1 MSWNTIVTADE
12 LAAHLDQCVV
22 VDCRHDLT
30 DPDSGPAAWAVGHL
44 PDAFFL
50 HQDFDL
56 SGPKTGRN
64 GRHPLPERETLQ
76 RKLESIGL
84 SDGDQLVAYD
94 DIGGVA
100 ASRLWWLVRWLGHPG
115 AAVLDGGIQAWRMAG
130 HPLSHA
136 QPVPRTGSLSRR
148 ASLVAQFDTQRIV
161 AALGTGRHLLVDARS
176 PERYRGEIEPLDPV
190 AGHIPGAVNRPIQ
203 QNLRPD
209 GRFKS
214 IGTLR
219 AEFLELLAGRDPRTV
234 VHHCGSGIAAC
245 HNLLAMELADL
256 SGGAMYPGSWS
267 EWCADPARPVIVGSK
282 P

>member
-84 SDGDQLVAYD
+84 SDGRQLVAYD
-94 DIGGVA
+94 DSGGA
-100 ASRLWWLVRWLGHPG
+100 YAGRLWWLARWLGHPE
-115 AAVLDGGIQAWRMAG
+115 AALLDGGIQAWRKAG
-130 HPLSHA
+130 Y
-136 QPVPRTGSLSRR
+136 PVSREPALARPGTSSRR
-148 ASLVAQFDTQRIV
+148 KSLVPEV
-161 AALGTGRHLLVDARS
+161 AVDAVLAAAAHGDRLILDART
-176 PERYRGEIEPLDPV
+176 PERFRGEIEPFDPV
-190 AGHIPGAVNRPIQ
+190 PGHVPGAVNRPLQ
-203 QNLRPD
+203 HNLRPD
-209 GRFKS
+209 GRFKPAEV
-214 IGTLR
+214 LR
-219 AEFLELLAGRDPRTV
+219 EEYLALLAGRAPAAV
-234 VHHCGSGIAAC
+234 IHLCGSGVTAC
-245 HNLLAMELADL
+245 HNLLAMEMAGLP
-256 SGGAMYPGSWS
+256 GGALYPGSWS
-267 EWCADPARPVIVGSK
+267 EWCADPARPVALGDAG
-282 P
+282 